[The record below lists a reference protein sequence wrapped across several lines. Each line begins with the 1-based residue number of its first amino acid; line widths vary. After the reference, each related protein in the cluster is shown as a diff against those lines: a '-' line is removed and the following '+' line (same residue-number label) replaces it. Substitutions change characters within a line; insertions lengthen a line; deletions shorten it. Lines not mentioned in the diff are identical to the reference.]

1 MPIAHCLLP
10 LKNHY
15 FCTMTP
21 LRIKILNPKALN
33 LIKDMED
40 LQLITVE
47 KEPSS
52 KVQEYLKNM
61 RKRSAEAPS
70 LKEIAALV
78 EQVRAKRY
86 GRK

>member
-1 MPIAHCLLP
+1 
-10 LKNHY
+10 
-15 FCTMTP
+15 MTP

-52 KVQEYLKNM
+52 KVQEYLKKM